1 MPPSAGSHHQC
12 ATAHLKQVPGRTPL
26 RLPHSGQNQKRPRPA
41 AGIVSRSRR
50 SEQHCGFTA
59 MHVHR
64 ASAALSRIS
73 GSSQAGTESLS
84 RERGHQLI
92 AADRGHCQAPRA
104 AGLGGR
110 HSRKL
115 VYGFL
120 CRCGPRRGPSGEPAR
135 PAPHRSGRGRQ
146 RIRFSGVN
154 RSCIVGISATLPPPK
169 RRQQSPQRSP
179 ADRPPRHLYRQA
191 RVLANETRNKFY
203 RQLRTYRRYVSKAP
217 GSRPAVPVTFV

>member
-1 MPPSAGSHHQC
+1 MPPSAGSHHQY

-26 RLPHSGQNQKRPRPA
+26 RLPHSGQNPKRPRPA

-59 MHVHR
+59 MHVHH

-73 GSSQAGTESLS
+73 GSSQAGAESLS
-84 RERGHQLI
+84 RERGQQLI

-110 HSRKL
+110 HSRKA

-120 CRCGPRRGPSGEPAR
+120 CRCGPRRVPSGEPVRQLAR
-135 PAPHRSGRGRQ
+135 AAPRRSRRGRHP
-146 RIRFSGVN
+146 IRFSGVN
-154 RSCIVGISATLPPPK
+154 RSCIVGIYATLPPSEHQ
-169 RRQQSPQRSP
+169 QQSPQRSP
-179 ADRPPRHLYRQA
+179 PGRPPRHLYGQA
-191 RVLANETRNKFY
+191 RVLAKRD
-203 RQLRTYRRYVSKAP
+203 A
-217 GSRPAVPVTFV
+217 